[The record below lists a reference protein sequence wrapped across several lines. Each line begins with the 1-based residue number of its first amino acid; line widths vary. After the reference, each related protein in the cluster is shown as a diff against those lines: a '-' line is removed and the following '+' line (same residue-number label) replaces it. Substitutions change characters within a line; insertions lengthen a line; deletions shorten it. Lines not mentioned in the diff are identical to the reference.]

1 MRGAKFQH
9 RQRLVARPGL
19 ADTQTGRRILLEV
32 VIGLAVYRIFHKILF
47 ADVDLR
53 DVWNETVVHLHN
65 AFRRGSGWG
74 FSRLHRFGGGGRGD
88 RRGVPDVH
96 LRQHLFYDRFKRVLI
111 YHFLSLLSA
120 REDRGVPSQRRK
132 TAVFEEAHLL
142 QPLF

>member
-1 MRGAKFQH
+1 MRGAEFQH

-19 ADTQTGRRILLEV
+19 ADTQTGRRVLLEV

-53 DVWNETVVHLHN
+53 DVGNETVVHLHN

-74 FSRLHRFGGGGRGD
+74 FSRLHRFGGGGRGGS
-88 RRGVPDVH
+88 RGVPDVH

-111 YHFLSLLSA
+111 YHF
-120 REDRGVPSQRRK
+120 
-132 TAVFEEAHLL
+132 
-142 QPLF
+142 